1 MEVFLQEHTCV
12 RNLLGCEVWKE
23 QKGDPLEVGLVT
35 SVLSLSGDTEGNV
48 CCVLSRSCCPF
59 AFGAESR
66 VLLVFSQF

>member
-12 RNLLGCEVWKE
+12 RNLLGCEQWKE

-48 CCVLSRSCCPF
+48 LFLLPVCVWGREQ
-59 AFGAESR
+59 GAAGFLTILNFIS
-66 VLLVFSQF
+66 